1 MNEVKTQ
8 ICQLPA
14 QQFEGIKQRS
24 NDALS
29 SCSDPAPSKKYHY
42 DHTARSCVEVE
53 FSGCFGTDNLFDGED
68 ECLKFCSGP
77 INFEVNQVTID
88 TNEEEKS
95 QSNSLYIYL
104 QYLPIIFS
112 FSVVNITEKL

>member
-14 QQFEGIKQRS
+14 LQFEGIKQRS

-53 FSGCFGTDNLFDGED
+53 FSGCFGTDNLFDEED

-88 TNEEEKS
+88 ANEEEKS
-95 QSNSLYIYL
+95 QSKTTINNYSYL
-104 QYLPIIFS
+104 TAIHS
-112 FSVVNITEKL
+112 FSSI

>member
-1 MNEVKTQ
+1 MYQKRSCIKDETKLNEVKTQ

-29 SCSDPAPSKKYHY
+29 SCSDPALSKKYHY
-42 DHTARSCVEVE
+42 DHIARSCVEVE
-53 FSGCFGTDNLFDGED
+53 FSGCFGTDNLFDEED

-77 INFEVNQVTID
+77 INFEVNLVTND
-88 TNEEEKS
+88 TNEEVKS
-95 QSNSLYIYL
+95 QSKTTIN
-104 QYLPIIFS
+104 
-112 FSVVNITEKL
+112 N